1 MSARIFGVAGWKN
14 SGKTTLV
21 TRLIEEFTRRGL
33 NVGAVKHAH
42 HNFDVDHEGRD
53 TYKMREAGARQVAI
67 SSPTRW
73 AVMHELDGG
82 TEPSFEELVSHM
94 APCDLIIVEGY
105 KTEAFPKIEARSVR
119 SQKSSALA
127 DEDPNIVAIAAD
139 KPVEG
144 AKLPVFDI
152 DDIGEIADFISQHV
166 ALEPVSS

>member
-1 MSARIFGVAGWKN
+1 MSARIFGVTGWKN

-33 NVGAVKHAH
+33 RVAAIKHAH
-42 HNFDVDHEGRD
+42 HQFDVDHEGRD

-73 AVMHELDGG
+73 ALMCELENEV
-82 TEPSFEELVSHM
+82 EPSFNELVSRLG
-94 APCDLIIVEGY
+94 PCDLIMVEGY
-105 KTEAFPKIEARSVR
+105 KDEPFPKIEARSVR
-119 SQKSSALA
+119 SKSTSALA
-127 DEDPNIVAIAAD
+127 DDDSNIIAIAAD

-152 DDIGEIADFISQHV
+152 DDIGEIADFISKHV
-166 ALEPVSS
+166 ALEPVSP